1 MRGDPIT
8 HGIQWSQAGFILL
21 SFHFVRT
28 IYLNHYIKQPNLK
41 KRRFNKAVVHRCL
54 SLVGRKNC
62 GRQPYGRKKIAGGNI
77 LAVSY
82 ECKAEIYRQKK
93 TTIPGKN
100 LGTKIGRKERG
111 SFQLYKVE
119 DRFGY
124 GGRF

>member
-1 MRGDPIT
+1 MAALRE
-8 HGIQWSQAGFILL
+8 S
-21 SFHFVRT
+21 
-28 IYLNHYIKQPNLK
+28 
-41 KRRFNKAVVHRCL
+41 RRFNKAIVHRCL

-93 TTIPGKN
+93 TTIPGEN

-119 DRFGY
+119 DGFWDAGPLSKLYASRELYEQEAGS
-124 GGRF
+124 